1 MKGFNNIGNT
11 CYLNSG
17 LQMLVH
23 NKDFCN
29 LIISLSDKSAILDQ
43 VAAFIKEYHDG
54 AGGVITPSIIKKL
67 VAERNSMFS
76 GSQQQDSSEFIIFF
90 LDYLNIEIN
99 KVLPDNRNVL
109 DKIFEIHMTTS
120 TKCKVLSCL
129 TVSNVIEKPTLLML
143 NVNDECTSLDEC
155 YALSKQ
161 KVKLDGEEKYFCE
174 KCDKKRIASQR
185 KEITHWPNN
194 LIVWLR
200 RFQQN
205 GRRFSKY
212 SQEIM
217 IPITWRQNYKLTGVV
232 YHTGNLFGGHYVYA
246 GMVNNKWYLF
256 NDTSV
261 SELGKN
267 ELAQIV
273 NNGYIYYYTKE

>member
-129 TVSNVIEKPTLLML
+129 TVSNVIEKPTLY
-143 NVNDECTSLDEC
+143 V
-155 YALSKQ
+155 
-161 KVKLDGEEKYFCE
+161 
-174 KCDKKRIASQR
+174 
-185 KEITHWPNN
+185 
-194 LIVWLR
+194 
-200 RFQQN
+200 
-205 GRRFSKY
+205 
-212 SQEIM
+212 
-217 IPITWRQNYKLTGVV
+217 
-232 YHTGNLFGGHYVYA
+232 NLFIVFEYPHVII
-246 GMVNNKWYLF
+246 
-256 NDTSV
+256 D
-261 SELGKN
+261 SEFIPGIGDSL
-267 ELAQIV
+267 
-273 NNGYIYYYTKE
+273 